1 MAVQVQMAGKPLVGV
16 IRNLCER
23 LPENLSADRV
33 LPVEQLLADAP
44 RIGARQLEFWQTISE
59 YYLCTLGEVFKAT
72 FPVWEE
78 PASLRKKQKKN
89 DASPFE
95 PAPITLSPAQQT
107 VYDGLEK
114 ALGEGKTC
122 LLEGVTGSG
131 KTEIYLSLARKVL
144 EKGQSVLYLV
154 PEIALS
160 RQLEDRLGTHFGDR
174 LRVFHSKETP
184 ARRSRLCWELSH
196 GEEGPLLVL
205 GTRSAVFLPPERW
218 GLIIVD
224 EEHDASYKQDSPA
237 PRYNGRDSAL
247 MLSRI
252 LGCPALL
259 GSATPSLES
268 LYNCA
273 HGKMQRFYLGEKY
286 HHAESADIEI
296 IDTLAERRKRG
307 MKGSFSIKLIERIQ
321 SALAEGKQ
329 VIILRS
335 RKAYALYLQCQDCG
349 AIPKCSRCNLPLSY
363 HKAADRLVC
372 HHCGKNRRMEPVC
385 PVCGGTLQ
393 PVGAGTER
401 IEEEAAALFPGARI
415 ARLDAET
422 ASSVVRER
430 EIIAAFSR
438 SEADILIGTQMVAKG
453 FDFPKLKMVAVID
466 ADALLGIEDFR
477 ADEKALQTLSQLR
490 GRCSRREEKGLFVI
504 QTRQP
509 SHPVYEALK
518 KGSESLLPAQLEE
531 RRNFSYPPYT
541 RLVDLTVSDALLSRL
556 NGKAGALSQ
565 LLIREG
571 YDVLGP
577 YESGSGKHA
586 GMFQK
591 IIRLTFPKNKFYAAR
606 KKRLGELLER
616 FEREEKYIRHI
627 QVNVDSL

>member
-1 MAVQVQMAGKPLVGV
+1 MAVRVQMAGKTLVGV

-23 LPENLSADRV
+23 LPEHLSAARV
-33 LPVEQLLADAP
+33 LPIEALLTEAP
-44 RIGARQLEFWQTISE
+44 RVGGEQLEFWQTLSE

-78 PASLRKKQKKN
+78 PASIRAARKKKA
-89 DASPFE
+89 DAPFE
-95 PAPITLSPAQQT
+95 AAPITLSPAQQI
-107 VYDGLEK
+107 VFDGLEK
-114 ALGEGKTC
+114 SLGEGKTC

-131 KTEIYLSLARKVL
+131 KTEIYLSLARKVM
-144 EKGQSVLYLV
+144 EKGDSVLYLV

-160 RQLEDRLGTHFGDR
+160 RQLEDRLRTHFGDR

-196 GEEGPLLVL
+196 NEEGPLLVL
-205 GTRSAVFLPPERW
+205 GTRSAVFLPPDRW

-268 LYNCA
+268 LYNCT
-273 HGKMQRFYLGEKY
+273 HGKMQRFFLGEKY

-321 SALAEGKQ
+321 DTLAEGKQ
-329 VIILRS
+329 VVILRS

-349 AIPKCSRCNLPLSY
+349 AIPKCKHCNLPLSY
-363 HKAADRLVC
+363 HKATDRMAC
-372 HHCGKNRRMEPVC
+372 HHCGKSRRMEPVC
-385 PVCGGTLQ
+385 PACGGTLQ
-393 PVGAGTER
+393 MIGAGTER
-401 IEEEAAALFPGARI
+401 IEEEAITLFPHARV

-422 ASSVVRER
+422 ASSTVRER
-430 EIIAAFSR
+430 EIIDAFSR
-438 SEADILIGTQMVAKG
+438 GEADILIGTQMVAKG
-453 FDFPKLKMVAVID
+453 FDFPGLKMVAVID
-466 ADALLGIEDFR
+466 ADALLGIDDFR

-504 QTRQP
+504 QTQQP

-518 KGSESLLPAQLEE
+518 NGNGQIQPTQLEE
-531 RRNFSYPPYT
+531 RENFAYPPYT
-541 RLVDLTVSDALLSRL
+541 RLVDLIVGDYQIARL
-556 NGKAGALSQ
+556 NEKAGLLAT
-565 LLIREG
+565 LLIQEG

-577 YESGSGKHA
+577 YETGSGKHA

-591 IIRLTFPKNKFYAAR
+591 TLRLTFPKNKLYTAR

-616 FEREEKYIRHI
+616 FEREEKYLRHI
-627 QVNVDSL
+627 SVNVDSL